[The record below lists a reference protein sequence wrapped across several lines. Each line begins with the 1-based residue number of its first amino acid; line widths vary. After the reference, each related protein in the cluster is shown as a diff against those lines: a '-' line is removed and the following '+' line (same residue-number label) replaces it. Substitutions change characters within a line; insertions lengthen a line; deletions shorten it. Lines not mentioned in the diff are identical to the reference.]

1 MTLLL
6 VLSPILI
13 LAVGAV
19 VVMLVDAFQ
28 DEEGALAMPTAL
40 LHFSAAA
47 MALALWQRGIPAD
60 ANVLVHGWLAIDKV
74 TLFLQATV
82 CLGGGLAT
90 LLAGGYLAEHRIDRG
105 EYYPLL
111 AFSTAGACLLVAAND
126 TLMFFVALET
136 MSLGVYAMTGFRR
149 SSARSAEAA
158 LKYFLLGSFAAAL
171 FLMGAALLYA
181 ITGHTDF
188 PGIAQILHPATPV
201 AVDANDA
208 NALLQATLRT
218 RVGILGMLLMVVAM
232 AFKIGAVPFHMWTPD
247 AYEGAPTSTMAYM
260 SVVVKTAAFGAML
273 RVLLTLFGDAGS
285 SAGGGGWPSL
295 LAWIAV
301 LTMTVGNLAALAQT
315 SVKRMLAYS
324 SIAHA
329 GYLLLGIVAAPH
341 ATAGPGAQ
349 ASVLFYLLG
358 YTVSNIGVLGA
369 LILAGRRGA
378 EAVSYDDLA
387 GYARRHPAAGFAMAF
402 FLLSLT
408 GVPPTVGFFGK
419 FYIIRST
426 LDAGYTGLAVIALIN
441 SAVSAYYYLGVMVKM
456 YMREPALGAERAAP
470 MKSFYVVS
478 TLIVAAALV
487 LAMGAMPER
496 WLSLAGQATGVAPP
510 TPAAADASDDGA
522 AANPGGPAAAPAPAP
537 APAPAH

>member
-1 MTLLL
+1 VTLLL
-6 VLSPILI
+6 LLSPILI
-13 LAVGAV
+13 LAVGAI

-28 DEEGALAMPTAL
+28 HQEGALAMPTAL

-60 ANVLVHGWLAIDKV
+60 AGTILHGWLAVDKMA
-74 TLFLQATV
+74 LFLQATV
-82 CLGGGLAT
+82 CLGGGFAT

-111 AFSTAGACLLVAAND
+111 AFSTAGACLLVSAND
-126 TLMFFVALET
+126 MLMLFVALET

-149 SSARSAEAA
+149 ASARSAEAA
-158 LKYFLLGSFAAAL
+158 LKYFLLGSFAAAML
-171 FLMGAALLYA
+171 LMGAALLYA
-181 ITGHTDF
+181 VTGHTDF
-188 PGIAQILHPATPV
+188 PGIANVLHPATPV
-201 AVDANDA
+201 ALDASDANG
-208 NALLQATLRT
+208 LLQATLRT
-218 RVGILGMLLMVVAM
+218 RVGILSMVLVLVAM
-232 AFKIGAVPFHMWTPD
+232 AFKVGAVPFHMWTPD

-260 SVVVKTAAFGAML
+260 SVVVKTAAFGALL
-273 RVLLTLFGDAGS
+273 RVLLAVYGDAGS
-285 SAGGGGWPSL
+285 SAGGGGWPNM
-295 LAWIAV
+295 LATLAV
-301 LTMTVGNLAALAQT
+301 LTMTVGNLAALTQT

-329 GYLLLGIVAAPH
+329 GYLLLGVVVAPH
-341 ATAGPGAQ
+341 ATVGAGAQ

-358 YTVSNIGVLGA
+358 YTVSNIGAIGA

-387 GYARRHPAAGFAMAF
+387 GYARRHPAAGFALAF

-419 FYIIRST
+419 FYIIRAT
-426 LDAGYTGLAVIALIN
+426 LDAGYTSLAIIALLN

-456 YMREPALGAERAAP
+456 YMRDPAPGAVAAAP

-478 TLIVAAALV
+478 TLLAAAALV
-487 LAMGAMPER
+487 VAMGTMPER
-496 WLSLAGQATGVAPP
+496 WLTLAGQATGLTAP
-510 TPAAADASDDGA
+510 TNAAADVSGDGT
-522 AANPGGPAAAPAPAP
+522 AANPGGTAA
-537 APAPAH
+537 H